1 MHVFPGVWRLWA
13 SLPGTA
19 RAFLLLTA
27 VQAFLAGIFAATQIG
42 TSLQDTLLILATSLS
57 LWWLSLDSL
66 LRACAHQLPACAVLG
81 TLGVA
86 EMVAFAVAHGAD
98 SPGPTAVAA
107 LCAALQL
114 AALALCRTAYRQVGW
129 RWAGRMP
136 GDGRLR
142 GTELRKRA
150 ALCRSRLGAA
160 ARFDAVVLAILSV
173 VMVTEGAPLAGSGAG
188 VALLVGG
195 ALGGALLATWN
206 AAATLGAL
214 RRHARLALAADFA
227 FPLSYGPPV
236 IGLGVVVAGGPGPAA
251 AARLAVACVV
261 FLAARATL
269 WWAVRLTWRATRAL
283 RAEGVEDAPRAPR
296 PPLALLPLM
305 DGEWMEKESRRR
317 PGLTTSVFMQLS
329 EDGSTLRWG
338 WSSSVLL
345 YHVESVRA
353 DDPARSLTLTF
364 ALGAPLTLRLGGA
377 AAYVA
382 WRTGLAE
389 LLPRLAAHADLLTGD
404 DAEAGGTESAGVQ
417 KHRLS
422 IKRESSEL
430 EGCINIH
437 VLTSPVGSPRWD
449 GDGDAAG
456 HARRRSLAAALEAAS
471 GEARGWALPAWM
483 RGVGYLASGT
493 VPGGGAKRRSSP
505 TKQPLV
511 GGTSLSSQSSVGPRD
526 DPELGAGA
534 WEGGR
539 GRGLEA
545 VLGHP
550 GLHRRGGA
558 SSAAG
563 STPTSEVGAP
573 SLAAAWAVASGGGGE
588 GGAARAPG
596 DRGAGEARGDAGDE
610 HGSRGG
616 DGEGRLAPL
625 RDGQRADEPEDRQLP
640 RSPLGPGAA
649 SAPAPHAH
657 RRSFSFHWQA
667 LAGGGAG
674 GAPAT
679 QPRSPGAAAW
689 PAPRRAA
696 PPPSPHAGTAPGSPA
711 DATAVAALWELPPL
725 PPGGGARLVRGG
737 SAQPGALGRR
747 ASGASLSPRR
757 SLGAD
762 PANLVRYEDLR
773 FGRLLG
779 EGSQGAV
786 YAGRLAETP
795 VAVKRVAAAGGELD
809 AHIHATTPG
818 HDNVVALRG
827 WCVHAGSVY
836 LVMELCA
843 RGTLAGLVHAGGG
856 GAGGG
861 SGGAGGGS
869 GGAGGGSGGEA
880 ADGAAS
886 GPAASRCAA
895 PDAARL
901 LPLVRGMARGL
912 LHLHTRTPPLQHRDI
927 KLSNVLLG
935 PGGVPKL
942 ADFGMSVLVGAPEAG
957 QRHVIGTAAYAAPEL
972 LEQGPPAAG
981 VAALK
986 ADVYSFGVAVWEAL
1000 ARRRPHQGLDGYQI
1014 QTRWMLDPEAMRLPG
1029 PGRGR
1034 AELGPAAAL
1043 LWDLVADCTAMDPA
1057 ARPDML
1063 AVLERL
1069 RAGTGQSPPQP
1080 HTPLVNPI

>member
-1 MHVFPGVWRLWA
+1 
-13 SLPGTA
+13 

-66 LRACAHQLPACAVLG
+66 LRACAHQLPACAALG

-195 ALGGALLATWN
+195 ALGGALLAAWN

-227 FPLSYGPPV
+227 FQLSYGPPV
-236 IGLGVVVAGGPGPAA
+236 IGLGVVVAGGPGTAA
-251 AARLAVACVV
+251 GARLAVACVV

-283 RAEGVEDAPRAPR
+283 RAEG
-296 PPLALLPLM
+296 
-305 DGEWMEKESRRR
+305 EKESRRR

-389 LLPRLAAHADLLTGD
+389 LLPRLAAHADLLTGN

-417 KHRLS
+417 KHRPS
-422 IKRESSEL
+422 IKPESSEL

-471 GEARGWALPAWM
+471 GA
-483 RGVGYLASGT
+483 
-493 VPGGGAKRRSSP
+493 
-505 TKQPLV
+505 
-511 GGTSLSSQSSVGPRD
+511 
-526 DPELGAGA
+526 
-534 WEGGR
+534 GR
-539 GRGLEA
+539 G
-545 VLGHP
+545 
-550 GLHRRGGA
+550 
-558 SSAAG
+558 
-563 STPTSEVGAP
+563 
-573 SLAAAWAVASGGGGE
+573 
-588 GGAARAPG
+588 
-596 DRGAGEARGDAGDE
+596 
-610 HGSRGG
+610 
-616 DGEGRLAPL
+616 
-625 RDGQRADEPEDRQLP
+625 
-640 RSPLGPGAA
+640 
-649 SAPAPHAH
+649 
-657 RRSFSFHWQA
+657 
-667 LAGGGAG
+667 
-674 GAPAT
+674 
-679 QPRSPGAAAW
+679 
-689 PAPRRAA
+689 
-696 PPPSPHAGTAPGSPA
+696 
-711 DATAVAALWELPPL
+711 
-725 PPGGGARLVRGG
+725 
-737 SAQPGALGRR
+737 
-747 ASGASLSPRR
+747 
-757 SLGAD
+757 
-762 PANLVRYEDLR
+762 
-773 FGRLLG
+773 
-779 EGSQGAV
+779 
-786 YAGRLAETP
+786 
-795 VAVKRVAAAGGELD
+795 
-809 AHIHATTPG
+809 
-818 HDNVVALRG
+818 
-827 WCVHAGSVY
+827 
-836 LVMELCA
+836 
-843 RGTLAGLVHAGGG
+843 
-856 GAGGG
+856 
-861 SGGAGGGS
+861 
-869 GGAGGGSGGEA
+869 
-880 ADGAAS
+880 
-886 GPAASRCAA
+886 
-895 PDAARL
+895 
-901 LPLVRGMARGL
+901 
-912 LHLHTRTPPLQHRDI
+912 
-927 KLSNVLLG
+927 NVLLG

-981 VAALK
+981 AAALK

-1034 AELGPAAAL
+1034 AELDPAAAL

-1080 HTPLVNPI
+1080 HTP

>member
-13 SLPGTA
+13 SLPATA

-195 ALGGALLATWN
+195 ALGGALLAAWN

-236 IGLGVVVAGGPGPAA
+236 IGLGVVVAGGPGTAA
-251 AARLAVACVV
+251 GARLAVACVV

-283 RAEGVEDAPRAPR
+283 RAEG
-296 PPLALLPLM
+296 
-305 DGEWMEKESRRR
+305 EKESRRR

-389 LLPRLAAHADLLTGD
+389 LLPRLAAHADLLTGN

-417 KHRLS
+417 KHRPS
-422 IKRESSEL
+422 IKPESSEL

-563 STPTSEVGAP
+563 STPTSE
-573 SLAAAWAVASGGGGE
+573 
-588 GGAARAPG
+588 
-596 DRGAGEARGDAGDE
+596 
-610 HGSRGG
+610 
-616 DGEGRLAPL
+616 
-625 RDGQRADEPEDRQLP
+625 
-640 RSPLGPGAA
+640 
-649 SAPAPHAH
+649 
-657 RRSFSFHWQA
+657 
-667 LAGGGAG
+667 
-674 GAPAT
+674 
-679 QPRSPGAAAW
+679 
-689 PAPRRAA
+689 
-696 PPPSPHAGTAPGSPA
+696 
-711 DATAVAALWELPPL
+711 
-725 PPGGGARLVRGG
+725 
-737 SAQPGALGRR
+737 
-747 ASGASLSPRR
+747 
-757 SLGAD
+757 
-762 PANLVRYEDLR
+762 DLR

-836 LVMELCA
+836 LVMEL
-843 RGTLAGLVHAGGG
+843 
-856 GAGGG
+856 
-861 SGGAGGGS
+861 
-869 GGAGGGSGGEA
+869 
-880 ADGAAS
+880 
-886 GPAASRCAA
+886 
-895 PDAARL
+895 
-901 LPLVRGMARGL
+901 
-912 LHLHTRTPPLQHRDI
+912 
-927 KLSNVLLG
+927 NVLLG

-981 VAALK
+981 AAALK

-1034 AELGPAAAL
+1034 AELDPAAAL

-1080 HTPLVNPI
+1080 HTPLDMRPRKRAEAVR